1 MLLAIDVGNSHTV
14 FGVSDGTK
22 WLATWRHQTDVE
34 TTEDEL
40 AAWLFEMLRVSRI
53 ESKPT
58 QIACASV
65 VPGMNRTL
73 TLLARK
79 FFNVEIQF
87 LNGTSNHGVKVD
99 YNPPNAVGADRIAN
113 ALGALAHY
121 QPPIV
126 VVDFGTAT
134 TFDVIDKDG
143 VYAGG
148 AIMAGPVTSMQALV
162 SKTAKL
168 PSIDLTAPET
178 AIGKHTTHSIQSGV
192 MFGYAGAID
201 AMVGRIARELG
212 SKPKVIATGG
222 LGEVFTEM
230 CESIES
236 YDAMLTLD
244 GIRIF
249 ALQDFGSEISAA
261 T

>member
-14 FGVSDGTK
+14 FGVWNGKK

-40 AAWLFEMLRVSRI
+40 AGWLFQMISVSAISGRI
-53 ESKPT
+53 DR
-58 QIACASV
+58 IACASV
-65 VPGMNRTL
+65 VPGMNQIL
-73 TLLARK
+73 TLLSKKYFDRD
-79 FFNVEIQF
+79 VLF
-87 LNGTSNHGVKVD
+87 LTGSSDHGVKVD

-113 ALGALAHY
+113 AIAALAQY
-121 QPPIV
+121 QAPII

-134 TFDVIDKDG
+134 TFDVINKDS
-143 VYAGG
+143 VYVGG
-148 AIMAGPVTSMQALV
+148 AIMAGPITSVQSLV
-162 SKTAKL
+162 SRTAKL
-168 PSIDLTAPET
+168 PSIDLVAPET

-201 AMVGRIARELG
+201 ALVGRISTELG

-222 LGEVFTEM
+222 LGGVFTGL

-236 YDAMLTLD
+236 YDEMLTLD
-244 GIRIF
+244 GIRMF
-249 ALQDFGSEISAA
+249 AL
-261 T
+261 

>member
-40 AAWLFEMLRVSRI
+40 AAWLFEMLRVSKI

-73 TLLARK
+73 KLLGQK
-79 FFNVEIQF
+79 FFHVEVQF
-87 LNGTSNHGVKVD
+87 LNGDSNHGVKVD

-113 ALGALAHY
+113 ALGALARY
-121 QPPIV
+121 TAPII

-134 TFDVIDKDG
+134 TFDVIDAQG
-143 VYAGG
+143 TYAGG
-148 AIMAGPVTSMQALV
+148 AIMAGPVTSMQSLV

-168 PSIDLTAPET
+168 PSIDLVAPAT

-201 AMVGRIARELG
+201 ALVKRISSELEG
-212 SKPKVIATGG
+212 TPKVIATGG
-222 LGEVFTEM
+222 LGEIFTGM
-230 CESIES
+230 CDSIES
-236 YDAMLTLD
+236 YDEMLTLD
-244 GIRIF
+244 GIRLF
-249 ALQDFGSEISAA
+249 ALNSLD
-261 T
+261 

>member
-1 MLLAIDVGNSHTV
+1 MLLAIDVGNSHSV
-14 FGVSDGTK
+14 FGVTNGTK

-40 AAWLFEMLRVSRI
+40 AAWLFEMLRTAKI
-53 ESKPT
+53 ETKPT
-58 QIACASV
+58 QIAVASV

-73 TLLARK
+73 MLLGKK
-79 FFNVEIQF
+79 FFNVDVQF
-87 LNGTSNHGVKVD
+87 LTGESNHGVKVD

-113 ALGALAHY
+113 ALGALSHY
-121 QPPIV
+121 SAPII

-134 TFDVIDKDG
+134 TFDVIDKDS

-148 AIMAGPVTSMQALV
+148 AIMAGPVTAMQALV

-168 PSIDLTAPET
+168 PSIDLVAPAT

-201 AMVGRIARELG
+201 ALVGRITKELG
-212 SKPKVIATGG
+212 AKPKVIATGG
-222 LGEVFTEM
+222 LGEIFTEM

-249 ALQDFGSEISAA
+249 ALQDLASETMA
-261 T
+261 TT

>member
-14 FGVSDGTK
+14 FGIHDGK
-22 WLATWRHQTDVE
+22 EWLATWRHQTDVE

-40 AAWLFEMLRVSRI
+40 AAWLIQLMSVAGISG
-53 ESKPT
+53 PVT

-65 VPGMNRTL
+65 VPGINQILGLLGQKYFDCEVLFL
-73 TLLARK
+73 TG
-79 FFNVEIQF
+79 N
-87 LNGTSNHGVKVD
+87 SNHGVKVD

-113 ALGALAHY
+113 AIAALAQY
-121 QPPIV
+121 PAPII

-143 VYAGG
+143 VYVGG
-148 AIMAGPVTSMQALV
+148 AILAGPITSMQSLV
-162 SKTAKL
+162 SRTAKL
-168 PSIDLTAPET
+168 PSIDLVAPET

-201 AMVGRIARELG
+201 ALVGRISNELEG
-212 SKPKVIATGG
+212 TPKVIATGG
-222 LGEVFTEM
+222 LGKVFNGL

-236 YDAMLTLD
+236 YDEMLTLD
-244 GIRIF
+244 GIRMF
-249 ALQDFGSEISAA
+249 AIR
-261 T
+261 